1 MYHIYKTYNF
11 LSWVLGKGC
20 RKLSISMLRN
30 ERLLIDMIRGG
41 AQICQKDAKGSVF
54 FLHNYTIIVI
64 ERERFSL

>member
-1 MYHIYKTYNF
+1 MGG
-11 LSWVLGKGC
+11 VC